1 MKIYNTLEKIKES
14 VFGYLGYLRRK
25 LGRYPIPTADIII
38 EYGDGIILVDRVN
51 PPFGW
56 AIPGGFVEYGESLE
70 QAARREAKEE
80 TGLELENLAQFH
92 TYSAPDRDPRFQTI
106 STVFT
111 AKGKGRFRAA
121 SDAKNIGVFNPKKL
135 PEKIVFDHKKI
146 LEDYFQRQNLLS

>member
-1 MKIYNTLEKIKES
+1 MKNFKEF
-14 VFGYLGYLRRK
+14 VFGYIGYLQRK
-25 LGRYPIPTADIII
+25 LGHYPIPTADIII
-38 EYGDGIILVDRVN
+38 EYGEGIILVERVN

-56 AIPGGFVEYGESLE
+56 AIPGGFVERGESLE
-70 QAARREAKEE
+70 QAARREAEEE

-92 TYSAPDRDPRFQTI
+92 TYSAPGRDPRFQTI

-111 AKGKGRFRAA
+111 AKGKGKFRAA

-146 LEDYFQRQNLLS
+146 LEDYFGKRINP